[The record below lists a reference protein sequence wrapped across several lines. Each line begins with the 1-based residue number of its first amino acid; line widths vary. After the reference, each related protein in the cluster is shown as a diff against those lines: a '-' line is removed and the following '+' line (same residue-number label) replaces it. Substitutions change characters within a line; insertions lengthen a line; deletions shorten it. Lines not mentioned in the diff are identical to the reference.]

1 MWSDKHINLFGRAMR
16 GQTLITTAIVAVAMG
31 CGGDSPT
38 SPESPKSPELVVEAL
53 TPTSIQ
59 DTVGRSVAVL
69 PAVRI
74 TDRRTG
80 APLPNIKVLFIPVSG
95 GRLTEGVVLTDALGV
110 ARAGEWNLPRQP
122 GVVGLQVWTDGRNYL
137 EFHATVVADVPAR
150 LSTWTRSE
158 RLGLIGE
165 ISDVFL
171 EVQDRF
177 SNPLSNIELKVRT
190 IDANGTVTDSSI
202 FSNAYGLAVVNGWT
216 LGPIPGVNSLTITV
230 SGIEPLVL
238 RATSVD
244 PSTVKWYT
252 LESLASCCTYSWT
265 LHDANIDEGRIGF
278 TSLDGCACLRPEGQ
292 YLTTLKFSD
301 GRSRVSSGSYR
312 MAGDELFSTDG
323 DWRYG
328 KLSGQSLVLDA
339 FDPWDFEFFLNWIYK
354 ESRP

>member
-1 MWSDKHINLFGRAMR
+1 MR
-16 GQTLITTAIVAVAMG
+16 GQTLFTTAIVAVAMG

-59 DTVGRSVAVL
+59 DTVGRSVAL
-69 PAVRI
+69 PPAVRI

-80 APLPNIKVLFIPVSG
+80 APLPNIKVWFTPVSG

-110 ARAGEWNLPRQP
+110 ASAGEWNLPRQP
-122 GVVGLQVWTDGRNYL
+122 GVVGIQVWTNGRNYL

-171 EVQDRF
+171 AVYDRF
-177 SNPLSNIELKVRT
+177 SNPLSNVELKVRT

-202 FSNAYGLAVVNGWT
+202 FSNGYGLAAVNAWT

-230 SGIEPLVL
+230 GGIEPLVL

-244 PSTVKWYT
+244 PTTV
-252 LESLASCCTYSWT
+252 
-265 LHDANIDEGRIGF
+265 
-278 TSLDGCACLRPEGQ
+278 
-292 YLTTLKFSD
+292 
-301 GRSRVSSGSYR
+301 
-312 MAGDELFSTDG
+312 
-323 DWRYG
+323 
-328 KLSGQSLVLDA
+328 
-339 FDPWDFEFFLNWIYK
+339 
-354 ESRP
+354 